1 MIMNGLC
8 VPCNRRVLRRSIT
21 LAGMCL
27 VLVGMFCL
35 PAFAQG
41 GCVQASPENSSL
53 ILGLL
58 GAAVGALAF
67 IRARRKT
74 RKARRDARLWTRN

>member
-1 MIMNGLC
+1 MTEYGFR
-8 VPCNRRVLRRSIT
+8 VPCNRGLVIRSIT

-35 PAFAQG
+35 PAFAVG

-58 GAAVGALAF
+58 GAAVGTLVF

-74 RKARRDARLWTRN
+74 RKVLRDAHPWTRN